1 LILNEPNI
9 HLFLNTQV
17 FKVEKKENTIIFVT
31 GKSILTGEES
41 IFKGTLFADC
51 TGDGDV
57 GFLAGADY
65 NMGRESKEET
75 EEPRASAK
83 PDLLVMGTSVQW
95 HADDTYVN
103 TSFPKCPW
111 AVQFSEETCRPG
123 MRGGWDWETGMSRN
137 QITEIEFIRD
147 YALRAVL
154 GNWDYLKNKS
164 IQKDLYAN
172 KKLSWVAYIGGKR
185 ESRRLLRNIILKEQ
199 DLLNH
204 TTYEDTSFTTPLEAG
219 MEEPPFLSYADL
231 AC

>member
-1 LILNEPNI
+1 MILNEPNI

-31 GKSILTGEES
+31 GKSILTSEES

-83 PDLLVMGTSVQW
+83 PNLLVMGTSVQW

-147 YALRAVL
+147 YALHAVC
-154 GNWDYLKNKS
+154 GNWNYLKNKS

-172 KKLSWVAYIGGKR
+172 KKLSWG
-185 ESRRLLRNIILKEQ
+185 RL
-199 DLLNH
+199 
-204 TTYEDTSFTTPLEAG
+204 Y
-219 MEEPPFLSYADL
+219 
-231 AC
+231 